1 MLRAC
6 YLQNSTSALVV
17 NGWHSLDSWFIRRGL
32 HKSVIN
38 FAKLENTSVDRLKKK
53 KHMDTENEKY
63 FLTVG
68 S

>member
-6 YLQNSTSALVV
+6 YLQNSTFALVV

-38 FAKLENTSVDRLKKK
+38 FAKLENTSVDRLKKIYIWILR
-53 KHMDTENEKY
+53 MFSY
-63 FLTVG
+63 SWIL